1 MRAAMYYAN
10 DDVRIV
16 DLPTPRI
23 GPGEIL
29 VRVKAS
35 GICGSDVME
44 WYRKPKA
51 PLVLGHEI
59 AAEVVR
65 VGDSADSFK
74 IGDRVFVSHH
84 VPCGSCRYCLAG
96 HETVCETLR
105 TTNFDPG
112 GFAEF
117 VRVPAINVK
126 HGVFPLPREISDDE
140 ATFVEPLACVI
151 RGQRLAGF
159 RPGSTMLVLGSG
171 VAGLLHIKLAKAAG
185 AARVL
190 ATDVVEFRKAAALK
204 SGADVVIDG
213 REDVPT
219 RVKEANEGNLADLVI
234 TCTGAPKAIAQGL
247 ASVDRG
253 GTVLFFAPVEPAAMV
268 DIPFNALWR
277 EEVTMT
283 SSYGGSPRD
292 IRESI
297 NLVREKRLDVADLI
311 THVLPLAKAADGF
324 RLVAQARESIKVV
337 LRP

>member
-1 MRAAMYYAN
+1 MNARPRKKPSSSSRARSRRGRRRAMRAAMYYAN

-59 AAEVVR
+59 AAEVVQVGAGVDVAR
-65 VGDSADSFK
+65 V
-74 IGDRVFVSHH
+74 GDRVFVSHH
-84 VPCGSCRYCLAG
+84 VPCGSCRYCRAG
-96 HETVCETLR
+96 HETVCDTLR

-112 GFAEF
+112 GFAEY

-126 HGVFPLPREISDDE
+126 HGVFLLPREISDDE
-140 ATFVEPLACVI
+140 ATFIEPLACVI
-151 RGQRLAGF
+151 RGQRLADF
-159 RPGSTMLVLGSG
+159 RPGATMLVLGSG

-185 AARVL
+185 AAKVI
-190 ATDVVEFRKAAALK
+190 ATDVVEFRKAAARK
-204 SGADVVIDG
+204 AGADFVIDG
-213 REDVPT
+213 REDVPA
-219 RVKEANEGNLADLVI
+219 RLREANDGNLADLVV

-253 GTVLFFAPVEPAAMV
+253 GTVLFFAPIDPAAKV
-268 DIPFNALWR
+268 DIPFN
-277 EEVTMT
+277 EVLRGEGTLT
-283 SSYGGSPRD
+283 AFYGGKPPDNRD
-292 IRESI
+292 SL
-297 NLVREKRLDVADLI
+297 NLLPEKN
-311 THVLPLAKAADGF
+311 PL
-324 RLVAQARESIKVV
+324 
-337 LRP
+337 